1 MSDEKTL
8 EFINLQYDVVN
19 NDLSKSSN
27 YFRVTNY
34 LSGKFVSGTLTAIL
48 GQSGSGKSQFFN
60 LLTGNI
66 GKKDKTSGKILYNT
80 KERNLKEWM
89 NLTSYLPQDD
99 IYFPKLTLLETLYY
113 YAKFYNIDIK
123 KRKNLLEE
131 ILNDC
136 RIFYKKDIKIESL
149 SGGEKKRA
157 MLCIAMLKQP
167 KILIL
172 DEPTTGLDSHN
183 ALLIVDSLRKYAQ
196 EKNAIVILTAHQPGE
211 ALFSLFDDLLYLTR
225 KGVFYQG
232 KVSELEKWL
241 AAHKI
246 YKPDKVSLAEFMF
259 ELTVNDAIFKEA
271 KDAKTK
277 VEEIINSNQPKI
289 TNNKTEICNNLFAV
303 TSWEF
308 NYLHIKTLLY
318 RNFSLYYRSGN
329 FWKFIFFKFLLLGI
343 YGVCFYTF
351 SNYILNFKFI
361 CNINNQQMI
370 IPFLHFSENLSNHKQ
385 FFNYFLAHLI
395 FNSFFLYIL
404 IYNVAFVDVI
414 IFNENVY
421 NYEVRTGKYSSL
433 SYALFKII
441 QNFIVSVFFSLLCLI
456 MMIGILFKI
465 NISWQSIFILLY
477 LTVLFCIFYTIS
489 MSFVNVLPI
498 STKVTSGIFYFTCVS
513 NLILEFIYY
522 KLNQFYY
529 FVKIMLKLF
538 PHFNLHNLLFL
549 NSYYKLQKFKSN
561 DLNEFENKIYVTIFN
576 FISLNNSLRFIDYA
590 NESKEISEMLFLDK
604 LWLKKLKYIGHLL
617 FSILLCL
624 FLYVTLWVF
633 RTTPNQ
639 RLKISQ

>member
-1 MSDEKTL
+1 
-8 EFINLQYDVVN
+8 
-19 NDLSKSSN
+19 
-27 YFRVTNY
+27 
-34 LSGKFVSGTLTAIL
+34 
-48 GQSGSGKSQFFN
+48 
-60 LLTGNI
+60 
-66 GKKDKTSGKILYNT
+66 
-80 KERNLKEWM
+80 
-89 NLTSYLPQDD
+89 
-99 IYFPKLTLLETLYY
+99 
-113 YAKFYNIDIK
+113 
-123 KRKNLLEE
+123 
-131 ILNDC
+131 
-136 RIFYKKDIKIESL
+136 
-149 SGGEKKRA
+149 

-277 VEEIINSNQPKI
+277 VEEIINSNQPKM
-289 TNNKTEICNNLFAV
+289 TNDKTEI
-303 TSWEF
+303 W
-308 NYLHIKTLLY
+308 
-318 RNFSLYYRSGN
+318 
-329 FWKFIFFKFLLLGI
+329 I

-441 QNFIVSVFFSLLCLI
+441 QNFI
-456 MMIGILFKI
+456 I

-498 STKVTSGIFYFTCVS
+498 STKVTSWNFLFYMC
-513 NLILEFIYY
+513 I
-522 KLNQFYY
+522 K
-529 FVKIMLKLF
+529 
-538 PHFNLHNLLFL
+538 FNLRIYLL
-549 NSYYKLQKFKSN
+549 
-561 DLNEFENKIYVTIFN
+561 
-576 FISLNNSLRFIDYA
+576 
-590 NESKEISEMLFLDK
+590 
-604 LWLKKLKYIGHLL
+604 
-617 FSILLCL
+617 
-624 FLYVTLWVF
+624 
-633 RTTPNQ
+633 
-639 RLKISQ
+639 